1 MEDDLFAH
9 VVSIRAT
16 RPNNRPLRGQSG
28 SEYDR
33 NRRVN
38 TAANVSAGVCVAPV
52 ILALVVLLAIEL
64 QKQSLERARRLR
76 SRAQSESANT
86 SNGNA
91 SDARPTAEEAEPVGA
106 SSVSLPS
113 REALAFPPEAVLA
126 GVLFNRRRFFF
137 GRSVGSP
144 QGPCV
149 VAAPQPRCL
158 MVWLGMP
165 ARFEDD
171 FEYLAHSDG
180 VTFTW
185 VAHQAGEPWPSNAV
199 RLSADTSP
207 GGRDHWPRVEEFY
220 YGRSPGYSHSSLL
233 AGVVRVSESPKL
245 IVIDNHRVRLF
256 PRYELLVRNS
266 PGYPVERWHQCQDR
280 CNTTEG
286 AVYGGLEGG
295 SPTLVGRAYFDGSF
309 SPCKVVSVGC
319 VLPGGQNLRDLWLNA
334 DIVEGPGGRP
344 TVDAQHFLQL
354 CTSRFPQA
362 TLSLGWTTRHMAS
375 YTWAHVEVMA
385 RLLVCGPYRVPRV
398 TFPVRAS
405 MLAAS
410 MPQLL
415 WLLDVIPGS
424 TLTVWSSTSD
434 TWSTQALVKLRRVL
448 PWSAVYYDLPSDQK
462 QDFDHA
468 KAAVT
473 SSSQHSMHAMAGP
486 LPEWSLGIGY
496 SCQQKALA
504 GKRAVV
510 LAGPGVR
517 IVLPKRW
524 DSLDAKLDMSR
535 SGGLYIGWGKEEKI
549 RLNGACFHLQLTNGR
564 NVTARVWPAPCG
576 SSYSSHSD
584 DDDLKNEAQL
594 RSGRPL
600 VTREWP
606 SSPPTQQTPKEAGP
620 TNSLL
625 FESPGAAVVYDVRI
639 ASAVASR
646 ATSLSTLLLCL
657 VIALAVV
664 FLH

>member
-1 MEDDLFAH
+1 M
-9 VVSIRAT
+9 V
-16 RPNNRPLRGQSG
+16 LRRTPTGTVDFLHDG
-28 SEYDR
+28 R
-33 NRRVN
+33 LHL
-38 TAANVSAGVCVAPV
+38 A
-52 ILALVVLLAIEL
+52 LALVLVLVPLLPSAHGVMMTDEDLSLIEWSHGANSRWKL
-64 QKQSLERARRLR
+64 EQALSGRVAPYVEADVSHAEGMAVMAHPPVRSWDLSLREFLR
-76 SRAQSESANT
+76 IVCGSPRNVTLKLDFKSSEVLDSAFVDMESA
-86 SNGNA
+86 
-91 SDARPTAEEAEPVGA
+91 PIE
-106 SSVSLPS
+106 
-113 REALAFPPEAVLA
+113 
-126 GVLFNRRRFFF
+126 
-137 GRSVGSP
+137 
-144 QGPCV
+144 
-149 VAAPQPRCL
+149 
-158 MVWLGMP
+158 
-165 ARFEDD
+165 
-171 FEYLAHSDG
+171 
-180 VTFTW
+180 
-185 VAHQAGEPWPSNAV
+185 
-199 RLSADTSP
+199 
-207 GGRDHWPRVEEFY
+207 
-220 YGRSPGYSHSSLL
+220 
-233 AGVVRVSESPKL
+233 
-245 IVIDNHRVRLF
+245 
-256 PRYELLVRNS
+256 
-266 PGYPVERWHQCQDR
+266 
-280 CNTTEG
+280 
-286 AVYGGLEGG
+286 
-295 SPTLVGRAYFDGSF
+295 
-309 SPCKVVSVGC
+309 
-319 VLPGGQNLRDLWLNA
+319 NLRDLWLNA

-620 TNSLL
+620 TNWLL